1 MRRFFIL
8 HGKRDGIWRKMQAH
22 WMRLWIWDF
31 CICERKNLQRQEYF
45 VTFAYKMKKATKEL
59 YGTYLRH
66 KAVCYQ

>member
-1 MRRFFIL
+1 
-8 HGKRDGIWRKMQAH
+8 
-22 WMRLWIWDF
+22 MRLWRWDF

-66 KAVCYQ
+66 KEVCYQ